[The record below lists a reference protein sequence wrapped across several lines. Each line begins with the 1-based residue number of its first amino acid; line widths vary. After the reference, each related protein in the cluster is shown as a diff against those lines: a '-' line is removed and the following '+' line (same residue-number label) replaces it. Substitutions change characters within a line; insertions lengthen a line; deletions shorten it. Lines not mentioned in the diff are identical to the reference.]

1 MNIMLI
7 EDIVEKALKFATN
20 AHAGQYRKYTGEP
33 YVNHP
38 IAVCNLV
45 SDFTDDKDILAAALL
60 HDTMEDCEV
69 TYEDINSEF
78 GKRVAD
84 MVKELTND
92 KEEIS
97 KKGKVDYMVNK
108 LNKMSEP
115 CFLIKMCDILNNM
128 SSTINVKQA
137 TTYKKILDKTKNL
150 VDYYKPWIYSIDAV
164 YKMKFGNV

>member
-1 MNIMLI
+1 MNII
-7 EDIVEKALKFATN
+7 STEDIVGKALSFATN
-20 AHAGQYRKYTGEP
+20 AHTGQYRKYTGEP

-38 IAVCNLV
+38 ISVCNLV

-69 TYEDINSEF
+69 TYEEINNEF

-92 KEEIS
+92 KDEIS
-97 KKGKVDYMVNK
+97 KKGKVDYMVDK
-108 LNKMSEP
+108 INKMREP
-115 CFLIKMCDILNNM
+115 CLLIKLCDILNNM

-150 VDYYKPWIYSIDAV
+150 VDYYKPLIYSIDAV
-164 YKMKFGNV
+164 YKMKFGKV

>member
-1 MNIMLI
+1 MLI

-20 AHAGQYRKYTGEP
+20 AHKGQYRKYTGEA
-33 YVNHP
+33 YVTHP

-45 SDFTDDKDILAAALL
+45 SDFTNDKDILAAALL

-69 TYEDINSEF
+69 TYEELCNEF

-108 LNKMSEP
+108 INKMSEP
-115 CFLIKMCDILNNM
+115 CVLIKLCDILNNM

-150 VDYYKPWIYSIDAV
+150 VDYYKPLIYSIDAV
-164 YKMKFGNV
+164 YKMKLGNV

>member
-1 MNIMLI
+1 MLI